1 MTKKVLYHTTFSP
14 FLTLFFIIFI
24 NLFTNFQS
32 INQSFNQSINQSII
46 HSINQSIN
54 HQSKKYFHS
63 SFNQSIINQSSIN
76 QSINHQSIN
85 QSINQSSINQSF
97 YHQSLQTPKTMKNPT
112 TPSIVPLKMDQNH
125 RNTPKN
131 HKIHIFPQTAI
142 RDAYPHTNTHKLTQY
157 SHKYTDRKST
167 RLNSSHSQI
176 SYA

>member
-32 INQSFNQSINQSII
+32 INQSFNQSINQSSNQ
-46 HSINQSIN
+46 SINQSIN

-76 QSINHQSIN
+76 QSINHQSI
-85 QSINQSSINQSF
+85 

-125 RNTPKN
+125 RNTPKYT
-131 HKIHIFPQTAI
+131 KIHIFPQTAI
-142 RDAYPHTNTHKLTQY
+142 RDAYPHTISHKLTQY
-157 SHKYTDRKST
+157 SHKYTHIHT
-167 RLNSSHSQI
+167 N
-176 SYA
+176 

>member
-76 QSINHQSIN
+76 QSINQSI
-85 QSINQSSINQSF
+85 IINQSF

-125 RNTPKN
+125 RNTPKYA
-131 HKIHIFPQTAI
+131 KIHIFPQTAI
-142 RDAYPHTNTHKLTQY
+142 RNAYPHTNTHKLTQY
-157 SHKYTDRKST
+157 SHKYTHIHT
-167 RLNSSHSQI
+167 N
-176 SYA
+176 

>member
-32 INQSFNQSINQSII
+32 F
-46 HSINQSIN
+46 
-54 HQSKKYFHS
+54 HQ

-97 YHQSLQTPKTMKNPT
+97 YHQSIQTPKTMKNPT

-157 SHKYTDRKST
+157 SHKYTHIHT
-167 RLNSSHSQI
+167 
-176 SYA
+176 